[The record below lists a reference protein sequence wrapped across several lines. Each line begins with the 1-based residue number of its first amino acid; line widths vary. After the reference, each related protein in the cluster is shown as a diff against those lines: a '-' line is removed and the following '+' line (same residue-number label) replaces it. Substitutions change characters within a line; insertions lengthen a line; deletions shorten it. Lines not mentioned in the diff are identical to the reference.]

1 MTVELHRPKTLPEL
15 LSNKDVVVD
24 TILQEGRPRLM
35 KLLLNVTIQGSLGPV
50 QLVMTPESTVN
61 DLIAT
66 SVRIYAKEDRRPI
79 LVTTDPAMFDLHY
92 SQFSLESLDRE
103 EKVIALGSRNYFL
116 CVKKAM
122 VDICTTM
129 PSSSCSKQVEKA
141 SKNGFVWLKFM
152 DFLQL

>member
-1 MTVELHRPKTLPEL
+1 MTAEVHRPKTLPEL
-15 LSNKDVVVD
+15 LSNKNVVVD

-50 QLVMTPESTVN
+50 QVVMTPESTVN

-92 SQFSLESLDRE
+92 SQFSLESKPHKHTHE
-103 EKVIALGSRNYFL
+103 TNV
-116 CVKKAM
+116 
-122 VDICTTM
+122 
-129 PSSSCSKQVEKA
+129 
-141 SKNGFVWLKFM
+141 
-152 DFLQL
+152 